1 MEIAVSL
8 IPVILFLI
16 FLFLL
21 DSFKLVVESLVALAI
36 VCGAL
41 SALIAY
47 LVNSQIVDTVF
58 SDSISF
64 VISSDIYSKYFA
76 PFIEESLKSMFVIY
90 LISKKR
96 IGFMIDAAIYGF
108 AIGAG
113 FALVENIYYL
123 RTISDSNILIWII
136 RGFGTAIMHGGC
148 TATLAVIFIGAKS
161 RDKSPLFGFVSAL
174 TAAYIIHSSFNHFY
188 VDPILQTV
196 GIIVLTPI
204 IFYSIFHFN
213 EKHLQQWMELEF
225 NSEVELLKAINR
237 GEMLE
242 TRAGVYL
249 ESLKKQFPPETILD
263 MYCYIK
269 LYLELSIKAKS
280 NLLLKENEFP
290 IVVEAETAD
299 KLAELAALRKS
310 LGRVGEMI
318 LTPLIRMNYR
328 DLWKLNLLK

>member
-8 IPVILFLI
+8 IPVILFLV

-21 DSFKLVVESLVALAI
+21 DSFKLVVGRLVVFSLTW
-36 VCGAL
+36 GAL
-41 SALIAY
+41 SALTAY
-47 LVNSQIVDTVF
+47 IINSQIVGTVF

-64 VISSDIYSKYFA
+64 IISSDIHSKYFA
-76 PFIEESLKSMFVIY
+76 PFIEESLKSLFIIY

-96 IGFMIDAAIYGF
+96 IGFMIDSAIYGF

-113 FALVENIYYL
+113 FALVENIYYVRAL
-123 RTISDSNILIWII
+123 SDPNIFIWII

-148 TATLAVIFIGAKS
+148 TAILAVILIGAKS
-161 RDKSPLFGFVSAL
+161 RDIRSFLSHVYAL
-174 TAAYIIHSSFNHFY
+174 AAAYIIHSSFNHFY

-237 GEMLE
+237 GEMLP
-242 TRAGVYL
+242 TRAGEYL
-249 ESLKKQFPPETILD
+249 ASLKKQFTPETIFD

-280 NLLLKENEFP
+280 NLLLKENDFP

-310 LGRVGEMI
+310 IGRVGEMV
-318 LTPLIRMNYR
+318 LSPLIRMNYR